1 MIRADSY
8 GKLILKD
15 MCNMSQKIL
24 FKRSIIGKYLEI
36 SEKDNNRISLNYGNF
51 QFAEIDLDEQLVV
64 SRKNFRR

>member
-1 MIRADSY
+1 
-8 GKLILKD
+8 
-15 MCNMSQKIL
+15 MSQKIL